1 MSEWR
6 AHTVVGD
13 ELVDPAPVAA
23 LSAVLDSG
31 APPVG
36 PGDPLPPLWHWAAL
50 ARWPDSRDIGA
61 DGHPARGSFLPPT
74 ELPRRMFA
82 GGEVAFHA
90 PILVGSTVRREATVL
105 SATPKTGRS
114 GALVV
119 VVVQIRLTTEQGELA
134 VVERQDI
141 VYREAGA
148 IPVEAPPPPVLEPVG
163 PPLRRIA
170 EWDWELR
177 TDPTVL
183 MRFSAAT
190 ANPHRIHYDWP
201 YATGQEGYPGLV
213 VHGPLMTIA
222 LAETLRRELPEAAPT
237 RLRHRNLAPLFCAR
251 PARIRR
257 REHPDADTGLPEGE
271 HPVELAVVSEPAG
284 PDDIEHTVLTAELTR
299 RP

>member
-1 MSEWR
+1 MSRWR
-6 AHTVVGD
+6 AHTVVSA
-13 ELVDPAPVAA
+13 ELVDPTPVAA

-31 APPVG
+31 APPAG

-50 ARWPDSRDIGA
+50 ARWPASRDLGS

-90 PILVGSTVRREATVL
+90 PIHVGSTVRREATVL

-114 GALVV
+114 GSLVV
-119 VVVQIRLTTEQGELA
+119 VVVEIRLTTEAGELA

-148 IPVEAPPPPVLEPVG
+148 VPAVAPTPPVVAPVG
-163 PPLRRIA
+163 APLRRIA

-183 MRFSAAT
+183 ARFSAAT

-201 YATGQEGYPGLV
+201 YATGVEGYPGLV

-222 LAETLRRELPEAAPT
+222 LAETLRRERPDVAPA
-237 RLRHRNLAPLFCAR
+237 RLRHRNLAPLFCAE
-251 PARIRR
+251 PARLRR
-257 REHPDADTGLPEGE
+257 RGHTEDGFG
-271 HPVELAVVSEPAG
+271 LAVLSG
-284 PDDIEHTVLTAELTR
+284 PDHTVEHTVLNAEFPR
-299 RP
+299 RPDHARSSDL

>member
-1 MSEWR
+1 MSRWR
-6 AHTVVGD
+6 AHTVVSA
-13 ELVDPAPVAA
+13 ELVDPTPVAA

-31 APPVG
+31 APPAG

-50 ARWPDSRDIGA
+50 ARWPASRDLGS

-90 PILVGSTVRREATVL
+90 PIHVGSTVRREATVL

-114 GALVV
+114 GSLVV
-119 VVVQIRLTTEQGELA
+119 VVVEIRLTTEAGELA

-148 IPVEAPPPPVLEPVG
+148 VPAVAPTPPVVAPVG
-163 PPLRRIA
+163 APLRRIA

-183 MRFSAAT
+183 ARFSAAT

-201 YATGQEGYPGLV
+201 YATGVEGYPGLV

-222 LAETLRRELPEAAPT
+222 LAETLRRPCAVAPPQPRATVLRRTGAPAPT
-237 RLRHRNLAPLFCAR
+237 RTHRGRIRTRGPFRAR
-251 PARIRR
+251 PHRRTHRPERRISPEARSC
-257 REHPDADTGLPEGE
+257 AKQ
-271 HPVELAVVSEPAG
+271 
-284 PDDIEHTVLTAELTR
+284 
-299 RP
+299 